1 MPEASQK
8 VAGGC
13 ASLTSVTTGRRF
25 HTIDP
30 GRGRSIIRILLGCL
44 LLLNQP
50 CHSAEEQAHG
60 VLFEQWVRETFFDG
74 YKPASYTQKWDIPA
88 EANKNHGGIPA
99 NPKAIKFSMPIDMGD
114 ALRQLSVAE
123 GEQNFLLIVGFW
135 DQDGDEKKWVHGV
148 AVEVTPEQYRQLWS
162 PITREDLEK
171 LDAVVKDKSLPI
183 EEARAQAQKIKS
195 RAPFA
200 KSIIQVNPKLDNK
213 QRRLQCSIR
222 FGDFFHYLA
231 PKEEALRQ
239 EKPTIWGVPMP
250 EAFTSPPRRRKK

>member
-1 MPEASQK
+1 MK
-8 VAGGC
+8 TL
-13 ASLTSVTTGRRF
+13 LT
-25 HTIDP
+25 
-30 GRGRSIIRILLGCL
+30 LCL
-44 LLLNQP
+44 AFTALA
-50 CHSAEEQAHG
+50 HSAEEQAHG
-60 VLFEQWVRETFFDG
+60 VLFEQWVRDTFFDG
-74 YKPASYTQKWDIPA
+74 YKPESYTQKWDIPA
-88 EANKNHGGIPA
+88 EANKQHGGIPA

-114 ALRQLSVAE
+114 ALRQFSVAE
-123 GEQNFLLIVGFW
+123 GEQHFLLIVGFW
-135 DQDGDEKKWVHGV
+135 DQDGDQKKWVHGV
-148 AVEVTPEQYRQLWS
+148 AVEVMPEQYRQLWS

-171 LDAVVKDKSLPI
+171 LDAVVKDKSVPI

-250 EAFTSPPRRRKK
+250 EAFASPPRRRKK